1 MDPNS
6 FFLVLLLLVNSLANS
21 SNLVIVLNFSISF
34 SFATKQRQV
43 NFLSDYVIHYV
54 IELYDT
60 YIINS
65 DRYT

>member
-21 SNLVIVLNFSISF
+21 SNLIVSKFSISF

-43 NFLSDYVIHYV
+43 NFLSDYVITT
-54 IELYDT
+54 L
-60 YIINS
+60 
-65 DRYT
+65 